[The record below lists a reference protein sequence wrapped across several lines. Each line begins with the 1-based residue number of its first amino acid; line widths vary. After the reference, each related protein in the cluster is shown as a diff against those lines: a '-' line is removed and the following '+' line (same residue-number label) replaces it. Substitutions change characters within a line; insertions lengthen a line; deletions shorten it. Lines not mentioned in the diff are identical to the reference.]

1 MKHLYYILTLSFVFI
16 SCNEKSVIINDSA
29 GRLNDILVVIDND
42 NWDGQIGDSVRA
54 VLARPIDGIVR
65 EEPMFSLNQVKPQSF
80 QGMLKKS
87 RNYLFIQKSD
97 SAGVAIRNDKYARPQ
112 LGIIVRGSNAAEI
125 SRVLGENADEIIRIF
140 NDSEIAEK
148 QRLIRKVKL
157 NTDQITDR
165 FGIIINVPQAY
176 RYASMEDPDF
186 TWLRRDIVEGTM
198 DIMIYE
204 VPLKEITRD
213 SAVVKDI
220 VRVRDSVGGMKIPV
234 DNGIFQTENA
244 FSPFVNE
251 TQIDG
256 AFAFETKGTW
266 EAKNKFMAGPF
277 VNYAVYNKQKNNWL
291 IIEGFVSA
299 PNASQRNYLFEL
311 EAILKSIEFKKTSS

>member
-1 MKHLYYILTLSFVFI
+1 MKHFLYFLLLSIVLV
-16 SCNEKSVIINDSA
+16 SCDEKSVTINDSA
-29 GRLNDILVVIDND
+29 GRLNDILVVLDNES
-42 NWDGQIGDSVRA
+42 WDSQIGDSIRA

-80 QGMLKKS
+80 EGMLKKS
-87 RNYLFIQKSD
+87 RNYLFIQRSD
-97 SAGVAIRNDKYARPQ
+97 SAGVSIRKDKYARPQ
-112 LGIIVRGSNAAEI
+112 LGVIVRGATAADI
-125 SRVLGENADEIIRIF
+125 SRVISENADEIITVF
-140 NDSEIAEK
+140 NDSEVAEK
-148 QRLIRKVKL
+148 QRLISKVKL
-157 NTDQITDR
+157 NTDQITER
-165 FGIIINVPQAY
+165 FGIKINVPTAY
-176 RYASMEDPDF
+176 RYAKVEDPDF

-213 SAVVKDI
+213 SAVVNDI

-234 DNGIFQTENA
+234 DDGIFQTEPA

-251 TQIDG
+251 TEIDG
-256 AFAFETKGTW
+256 KFAFETKGTW

-277 VNYAVYNKQKNNWL
+277 VNYAVYNKEKNNWL

-299 PNASQRNYLFEL
+299 PNAEQRNYLFEL
-311 EAILKSIEFKKTSS
+311 EAILKSIEFAKP

>member
-1 MKHLYYILTLSFVFI
+1 MKHLFYLLLFSILLV
-16 SCNEKSVIINDSA
+16 SCNEKSVVINDSA
-29 GRLNDILVVIDND
+29 GRLNDILVVIDNES
-42 NWDGQIGDSVRA
+42 WDSQIGDSIRA

-80 QGMLKKS
+80 EGMLKKS
-87 RNYLFIQKSD
+87 RNYLFIQRSD
-97 SAGVAIRNDKYARPQ
+97 SAGVSIRKDKYARPQ
-112 LGIIVRGSNAAEI
+112 LGVIVRGANAADI
-125 SRVLGENADEIIRIF
+125 SRVLSENADEIITVF
-140 NDSEIAEK
+140 NDSEVAEK
-148 QRLIRKVKL
+148 QRLISKVKL
-157 NTDQITDR
+157 NTDQITER
-165 FGIIINVPQAY
+165 FGIKINVPTAY
-176 RYASMEDPDF
+176 RYAKVEDPDF

-213 SAVVKDI
+213 SAVVNDI

-234 DNGIFQTENA
+234 DDGIFQTEPA

-251 TQIDG
+251 TEIDG
-256 AFAFETKGTW
+256 KFAFETKGTW

-277 VNYAVYNKQKNNWL
+277 VNYAVYNKEKNNWL

-299 PNASQRNYLFEL
+299 PNAEQRNYLFEL
-311 EAILKSIEFKKTSS
+311 EAILKSIEFAKP

>member
-1 MKHLYYILTLSFVFI
+1 MKHLYYILLLSFVFI
-16 SCNEKSVIINDSA
+16 SCNEKSVTINDSA

-42 NWDGQIGDSVRA
+42 NWDGQIGDSIRA

-87 RNYLFIQKSD
+87 RNYIFIQKSD
-97 SAGVAIRNDKYARPQ
+97 SAGVAIRKDKYARPQ
-112 LGIIVRGSNAAEI
+112 LGIIVSGANSQEI
-125 SRVLGENADEIIRIF
+125 SKVLSENADEIIRIF

-157 NTDQITDR
+157 NTDQIVDR
-165 FGIIINVPQAY
+165 FGIVINVPQAY
-176 RYASMEDPDF
+176 RYANAEDPDF

-220 VRVRDSVGGMKIPV
+220 VRVRDSVGGMKITV
-234 DNGIFQTENA
+234 DNGVFQTERA

-266 EAKNKFMAGPF
+266 EATNKFMAGPF
-277 VNYAVYNKQKNNWL
+277 VNYAVYNKEKNNWL

-311 EAILKSIEFKKTSS
+311 EAILKSITFEKN

>member
-1 MKHLYYILTLSFVFI
+1 MRNIYLLLLTIALI
-16 SCNEKSVIINDSA
+16 SCNEKSVVINDSA
-29 GRLNDILVVIDND
+29 GRLNDILVVIDNE
-42 NWDGQIGDSVRA
+42 NWDGQIGDSIRS
-54 VLARPIDGIVR
+54 VLARPLDGIVR
-65 EEPMFSLNQVKPQSF
+65 EEPMFSINQVKPESF
-80 QGMLKKS
+80 EGMLKKS

-97 SAGVAIRNDKYARPQ
+97 STGVAIRTDKYARPQ
-112 LGIIVRGSNAAEI
+112 IGVIVRGKTAAEI
-125 SRVLGENADEIIRIF
+125 AKVLGDNADDIIKIF
-140 NDSEIAEK
+140 NDGEIAEK
-148 QRLIRKVKL
+148 QRLIDRVKL

-165 FGIIINVPQAY
+165 FGILINVPQAY
-176 RYASMEDPDF
+176 RYAKTEDPDF

-213 SAVVKDI
+213 SSVVNDI

-234 DNGIFQTENA
+234 DNGVFQTEPA

-256 AFAFETKGTW
+256 RFAFETKGTW

-277 VNYAVYNKQKNNWL
+277 VNYTVYHKEKNNWL
-291 IIEGFVSA
+291 IIEGYVSA
-299 PNASQRNYLFEL
+299 PNAAQRNYLFEL
-311 EAILKSIEFKKTSS
+311 EAILKGIEFAD

>member
-1 MKHLYYILTLSFVFI
+1 MKHILYFLVLSVALV
-16 SCNEKSVIINDSA
+16 SCNEKSVTINDSA
-29 GRLNDILVVIDND
+29 GRLNDILVVVDNE
-42 NWDGQIGDSVRA
+42 NWDGQIGDSIRA

-65 EEPMFSLNQVKPQSF
+65 EEPMFTLNQVKPESF
-80 QGMLKKS
+80 EGMLKKS

-97 SAGVAIRNDKYARPQ
+97 SAGVAIRKDKYARPQ
-112 LGIIVRGSNAAEI
+112 LGVIVRGSNPAEI
-125 SRVLGENADEIIRIF
+125 SRILSENADDIITIF
-140 NDSEIAEK
+140 NDSEVAEK
-148 QRLIRKVKL
+148 QRLISRVKL
-157 NTDQITDR
+157 NTDQIADR
-165 FGIIINVPQAY
+165 FGIKINVPQAY
-176 RYASMEDPDF
+176 RYAKTEDPDF

-234 DNGIFQTENA
+234 DNGVFQTEPA
-244 FSPFVNE
+244 FSPYVNE
-251 TQIDG
+251 TEIDG
-256 AFAFETKGTW
+256 KFAFETKGTW

-277 VNYAVYNKQKNNWL
+277 VNYAIYNKEKNNWL

-299 PNASQRNYLFEL
+299 PNAEQRNYLFEL
-311 EAILKSIEFKKTSS
+311 EAILKSIEFKKP

>member
-1 MKHLYYILTLSFVFI
+1 MKHFFYFLLLSTVFI
-16 SCNEKSVIINDSA
+16 SCNEKAVTINDSA
-29 GRLNDILVVIDND
+29 GRLNDILVVIDNE
-42 NWDGQIGDSVRA
+42 NWENQIGDSIRA

-65 EEPMFSLNQVKPQSF
+65 EEPMFSLNQVKPESF
-80 QGMLKKS
+80 EGMLKKS

-97 SAGVAIRNDKYARPQ
+97 SAGVAVRKDKYARPQ
-112 LGIIVRGSNAAEI
+112 LGVIVKGPNAAAI
-125 SRVLGENADEIIRIF
+125 SKVLSENADQIISVF
-140 NDSEIAEK
+140 NDGEIAEK
-148 QRLIRKVKL
+148 LRLINKTRL
-157 NTDQITDR
+157 NTDQIADR
-165 FGIIINVPQAY
+165 FGIEINVPRAY
-176 RYASMEDPDF
+176 KYAKIEDPDF

-213 SAVVKDI
+213 SAVVNDI

-234 DNGIFQTENA
+234 DNGIFQTEPA

-251 TQIDG
+251 TEIDG
-256 AFAFETKGTW
+256 KFAFETKGTW

-277 VNYAVYNKQKNNWL
+277 VNYAVYNKEKNNWL

-299 PNASQRNYLFEL
+299 PNAEQRNYLFEL
-311 EAILKSIEFKKTSS
+311 EAILKSIEFKKP

>member
-1 MKHLYYILTLSFVFI
+1 MKNLYYILLLSIAFI
-16 SCNEKSVIINDSA
+16 SCNEKSVVINDSA
-29 GRLNDILVVIDND
+29 GRLNDILVVLDNE
-42 NWDGQIGDSVRA
+42 NWDGQIGDSIRA

-80 QGMLKKS
+80 AGLLKKS
-87 RNYLFIQKSD
+87 RNYLYIQKSD
-97 SAGVAIRNDKYARPQ
+97 SVGVSIRIDKYARPQ
-112 LGIIVRGSNAAEI
+112 LGVIVSGSNPAEI
-125 SRVLGENADEIIRIF
+125 SKILSENADQIIDVF
-140 NDSEIAEK
+140 NKGEIAEK
-148 QRLIRKVKL
+148 QRLISKIKL
-157 NTDQITDR
+157 NTDQIADR
-165 FGIIINVPQAY
+165 FGININVPQAY
-176 RYASMEDPDF
+176 HYAKIEDPDF

-213 SAVVKDI
+213 SAVVNDI

-234 DNGIFQTENA
+234 DNGIFQTEPA

-256 AFAFETKGTW
+256 KFAFETKGTW

-277 VNYAVYNKQKNNWL
+277 VNYAIYNKEKNNWL
-291 IIEGFVSA
+291 IIEGYVSA
-299 PNASQRNYLFEL
+299 PNAEQRNYLFEL
-311 EAILKSIEFKKTSS
+311 EAILKGIEFKNK

>member
-1 MKHLYYILTLSFVFI
+1 MKNFYYILLLSVAFI
-16 SCNEKSVIINDSA
+16 SCNEKSVVINDSA
-29 GRLNDILVVIDND
+29 GRLNDILIVLDNE
-42 NWDGQIGDSVRA
+42 NWDGQIGDSIRA

-80 QGMLKKS
+80 EGMLKKS

-97 SAGVAIRNDKYARPQ
+97 SSGVAIRKDKYARPQ
-112 LGIIVRGSNAAEI
+112 LGVIVSGSNAAEI
-125 SRVLGENADEIIRIF
+125 SKVLSENADQIIDVF
-140 NDSEIAEK
+140 NRGEIAEK
-148 QRLIRKVKL
+148 QRLISKIKL
-157 NTDQITDR
+157 NTDQIADR

-176 RYASMEDPDF
+176 HYAKIEDPDF

-234 DNGIFQTENA
+234 DNGVFQTEPA

-256 AFAFETKGTW
+256 KFAFETKGTW

-277 VNYAVYNKQKNNWL
+277 VNYAVYNKEKNNWL
-291 IIEGFVSA
+291 IIEGYVSA
-299 PNASQRNYLFEL
+299 PNAEQRNYLFEL
-311 EAILKSIEFKKTSS
+311 EAILKGIEFKKN

>member
-1 MKHLYYILTLSFVFI
+1 
-16 SCNEKSVIINDSA
+16 VIVS
-29 GRLNDILVVIDND
+29 
-42 NWDGQIGDSVRA
+42 
-54 VLARPIDGIVR
+54 
-65 EEPMFSLNQVKPQSF
+65 
-80 QGMLKKS
+80 
-87 RNYLFIQKSD
+87 
-97 SAGVAIRNDKYARPQ
+97 
-112 LGIIVRGSNAAEI
+112 GSNSAEI
-125 SRVLGENADEIIRIF
+125 SKALSENADQIIDVF
-140 NDSEIAEK
+140 NKGEIAEK
-148 QRLIRKVKL
+148 QRLISKIKL
-157 NTDQITDR
+157 NTDQIADR

-176 RYASMEDPDF
+176 HYAKIEDPDF

-234 DNGIFQTENA
+234 DNGIFQTEPA

-256 AFAFETKGTW
+256 KFAFETKGTW

-277 VNYAVYNKQKNNWL
+277 VNYAVYNKEKNNWL
-291 IIEGFVSA
+291 IIEGYVSA
-299 PNASQRNYLFEL
+299 PNAEQRNYLFEL
-311 EAILKSIEFKKTSS
+311 EAILKGIEFKKN